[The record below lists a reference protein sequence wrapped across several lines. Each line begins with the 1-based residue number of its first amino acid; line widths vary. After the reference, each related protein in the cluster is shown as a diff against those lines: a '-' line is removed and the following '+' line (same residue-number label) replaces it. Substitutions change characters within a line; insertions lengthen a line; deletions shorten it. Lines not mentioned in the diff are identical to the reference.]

1 MLYVGQPIANGVARS
16 FFFLAHRMQW
26 HMLRVALGFMHT
38 TFELQSVDITYF

>member
-16 FFFLAHRMQW
+16 FFLAHRMQW
-26 HMLRVALGFMHT
+26 HMLRVALGCIHT